1 MDTAASEAFGHSTDR
16 SQIPKFK
23 TFELLKYGNA
33 IAISGTMK
41 RPLLHPGPDD
51 LKLESILYA
60 LADPVRLEIVRRLV
74 TGDCPLNCSAAAPA
88 HLPKSTQSHHFQILR
103 EAGVISS
110 ERRGTEVVNTLR
122 CAEIEQRFPG
132 VLRAILAAAKPFEC
146 PDAGKDPG

>member
-1 MDTAASEAFGHSTDR
+1 
-16 SQIPKFK
+16 
-23 TFELLKYGNA
+23 
-33 IAISGTMK
+33 MK
-41 RPLLHPGPDD
+41 RPLLHPGPDE

-103 EAGVISS
+103 EAGLISS

-122 CAEIEQRFPG
+122 WAEIEARFPG
-132 VLRAILAAAKPFEC
+132 VLRAILAAAKPFQC